1 MQVANLLIIAVA
13 ALIIIGIGV
22 AIFMAGIVSASP
34 GEVKVI
40 SGRRGIR
47 VLQGKTGWRVPFI
60 ERVDSMTA
68 SMVSIDVKTNGS
80 TPTNDFINVQ
90 AEAEVK
96 VRIGLDRKE
105 LFEVAARNFLGRTDI
120 EIADSV
126 RETLEGHLRSIIGEM
141 ELKAIVQDRQQLAN
155 KVQENATNDLEEMG
169 LEIVAFNIQTV
180 RDDKGVIDN
189 LGADNTEKIRQ
200 EAATAKAIATQKI
213 EEQQA
218 SSEKLANDARVA
230 ADKEIAKRQNELEIS
245 KSQLKA
251 EAEKERAIAEAA
263 FETEFEN
270 QRSRTEA
277 ARANANIVRQEKEAL
292 VKAKEVEVRKQ
303 TLVAEVEETANTER
317 RAREQRAQ
325 AELFES
331 MKKAEA
337 EAYRRQQEAEVL
349 KMTAEAEA
357 YRRQQEAEVLKMTAE
372 AEAYRR
378 QQEAEA
384 LKMTAEAE
392 ADAIRLRGEAEAEAV
407 RLKLEAEA
415 DGLDKKAE
423 AMLKMKDAAV
433 IEMLV
438 NVLPE
443 VARAVSEPLN
453 NIDSITMYGEGNTGQ
468 MVGDIMT
475 SMDKVTAGLGLDVR
489 DLIQATVTGRAIGS
503 GINNATKDT
512 KKEAEPTLEPLDA
525 EENYL

>member
-180 RDDKGVIDN
+180 RDDKGVIETTLVLITLRRFD
-189 LGADNTEKIRQ
+189 R
-200 EAATAKAIATQKI
+200 
-213 EEQQA
+213 
-218 SSEKLANDARVA
+218 
-230 ADKEIAKRQNELEIS
+230 KRQPLRLLLPRRLRNSRQALRSSQTTHVSPLIRKSLRGRTSS
-245 KSQLKA
+245 KSL
-251 EAEKERAIAEAA
+251 
-263 FETEFEN
+263 
-270 QRSRTEA
+270 
-277 ARANANIVRQEKEAL
+277 RAN
-292 VKAKEVEVRKQ
+292 
-303 TLVAEVEETANTER
+303 
-317 RAREQRAQ
+317 
-325 AELFES
+325 
-331 MKKAEA
+331 
-337 EAYRRQQEAEVL
+337 
-349 KMTAEAEA
+349 
-357 YRRQQEAEVLKMTAE
+357 
-372 AEAYRR
+372 
-378 QQEAEA
+378 
-384 LKMTAEAE
+384 
-392 ADAIRLRGEAEAEAV
+392 
-407 RLKLEAEA
+407 
-415 DGLDKKAE
+415 
-423 AMLKMKDAAV
+423 
-433 IEMLV
+433 
-438 NVLPE
+438 
-443 VARAVSEPLN
+443 
-453 NIDSITMYGEGNTGQ
+453 
-468 MVGDIMT
+468 
-475 SMDKVTAGLGLDVR
+475 
-489 DLIQATVTGRAIGS
+489 
-503 GINNATKDT
+503 
-512 KKEAEPTLEPLDA
+512 
-525 EENYL
+525 

>member
-1 MQVANLLIIAVA
+1 MQIANLLIIAVA

-277 ARANANIVRQEKEAL
+277 ARANANIVRQEKEAQ

-331 MKKAEA
+331 MKKSEA
-337 EAYRRQQEAEVL
+337 EA
-349 KMTAEAEA
+349 
-357 YRRQQEAEVLKMTAE
+357 
-372 AEAYRR
+372 
-378 QQEAEA
+378 
-384 LKMTAEAE
+384 
-392 ADAIRLRGEAEAEAV
+392 I
-407 RLKLEAEA
+407 
-415 DGLDKKAE
+415 
-423 AMLKMKDAAV
+423 AAS
-433 IEMLV
+433 
-438 NVLPE
+438 
-443 VARAVSEPLN
+443 RK
-453 NIDSITMYGEGNTGQ
+453 Q
-468 MVGDIMT
+468 
-475 SMDKVTAGLGLDVR
+475 KC
-489 DLIQATVTGRAIGS
+489 
-503 GINNATKDT
+503 
-512 KKEAEPTLEPLDA
+512 
-525 EENYL
+525 